1 MLLISGKNFGSVI
14 WTSSKASFSF
24 YPIKFILSMLMSPRR
39 KCIVEHLAKNGG
51 EAEIEDII
59 SSILDLEN
67 KERNH
72 KSRKSVYVSLMQTH
86 LPKLEKEGIVRY
98 DKRLGKLY
106 LVNVPEGFELYTETV
121 GKYDIPWSIYYFSLS
136 ILIAAIGL
144 YFSNISSVIVSAV
157 FAASAAINI
166 LSQKIKIRN
175 G

>member
-1 MLLISGKNFGSVI
+1 
-14 WTSSKASFSF
+14 
-24 YPIKFILSMLMSPRR
+24 MSPRR
-39 KCIVEHLAKNGG
+39 KCIAEHLAKNGG

-121 GKYDIPWSIYYFSLS
+121 GKYDIPWSILFFPVNSDRCNQSLFFKYF
-136 ILIAAIGL
+136 
-144 YFSNISSVIVSAV
+144 FSHSFCGVCCECSYKYIEPENK
-157 FAASAAINI
+157 N
-166 LSQKIKIRN
+166 
-175 G
+175 